1 MCRSGKISRSAL
13 TSAGRKGVSS
23 AVRRL
28 PGDQGG
34 LPAIALSAFA
44 RESDRLDALRAGY
57 DRHLA
62 KPIEPHLLRSA
73 IVELLANRPR

>member
-1 MCRSGKISRSAL
+1 
-13 TSAGRKGVSS
+13 
-23 AVRRL
+23 VRRL
-28 PGDQGG
+28 PGDQGD

-62 KPIEPHLLRSA
+62 KPIEPRVLRSA
-73 IVELLANRPR
+73 VVELLANRPH